1 MRDARQRFAA
11 LLVCLVFASLELLS
25 AAPGLHRHDQGLGV
39 SLRPAAMGAAAAA
52 GRPAFAPPGERRGET
67 PRECPA
73 CAISGLFAVASC
85 GIPVSVPAPRPRL
98 AFAASVQPVP
108 AAVVASL
115 RGRAPPLG

>member
-25 AAPGLHRHDQGLGV
+25 AAPGLHRHDQGLDV
-39 SLRPAAMGAAAAA
+39 SLRMATGVTAAA
-52 GRPAFAPPGERRGET
+52 RPAIAPPGERRGET

-85 GIPVSVPAPRPRL
+85 GVPVSVPAVRPRL
-98 AFAASVQPVP
+98 AFAASVRPVP